1 MKLMFAGAA
10 VFGAGAAVGA
20 AAAAV
25 GLAAAAGAVVG
36 AAAGGAVVGAA
47 AAGGALVGTVV
58 GAAPPPHAASKVA
71 EVSPPPTASKR
82 TSSARLLILTR
93 PSVPTSSRDMSPSYT
108 CGPMGTEQSAGYAE
122 RTELSSCARVES
134 VPGPGGG
141 GTSVAGRTINT
152 PRINS

>member
-1 MKLMFAGAA
+1 AGAA

-47 AAGGALVGTVV
+47 AAGGGLVGA
-58 GAAPPPHAASKVA
+58 GGGGGPPPPPATQVA
-71 EVSPPPTASKR
+71 RGRPPPPARQR
-82 TSSARLLILTR
+82 TSRARLLILTR

-122 RTELSSCARVES
+122 RTELSSCARAKS
-134 VPGPGGG
+134 VSGPGGG

-152 PRINS
+152 PRINSFGPQS